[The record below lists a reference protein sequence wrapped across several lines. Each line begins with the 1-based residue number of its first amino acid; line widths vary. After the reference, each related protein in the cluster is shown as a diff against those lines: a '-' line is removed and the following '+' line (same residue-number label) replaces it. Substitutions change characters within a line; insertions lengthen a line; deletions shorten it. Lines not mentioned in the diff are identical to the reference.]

1 MLLSISLTAFGAANF
16 DDDGNRD
23 EETGLD
29 NNIPDDVVVID
40 RPVHELDNPDDEY
53 RPDEDIDEYVRIKN
67 VYNETVAKLTALG
80 IWTSLPAGEY
90 TDKITRGEF
99 SAIVCGLINMNR
111 AIESDTKN
119 YSYDSAVD
127 TLAGMGN
134 MDSGYEEK
142 SSGSVITFKEA
153 AEILVKTLGY
163 KPFVTNGTS
172 AEYISTAYG
181 KKIIEHVSKE
191 ADEELSRL
199 DTAYMMEDAIE
210 ADVYTYNDGRN
221 YKNEGKALEYYHKA
235 YERTGV
241 LTSVYDTFISGG
253 AVCGVNEITIDG
265 MSFLYKGQNALSDLG
280 YHIEAYYSL
289 DNGDRTCIYYSRTD
303 KNNTIRIEGQDI
315 ESYENNTLT
324 YYNGSRKRTAR
335 LNKIK
340 PILNYFEPDDSID
353 EQTILESDYV
363 VLIDNSGDNKYDEM
377 FVFNYD
383 VMAVKRVS
391 ISNNMVF
398 GMYNNEVLEV
408 DFDSPDTYICD
419 RTGAVADAYYITPDS
434 VISYAKNA
442 SGLKTRIVVSHMV
455 YSGKVTSTNG
465 TKHGDAVIA
474 FGGREYTYSKKSALY
489 KTVDYIKQGYTYTVY
504 LDYMRRIAG
513 FKRTVDEEMQYGYM
527 VKAGIYDNSD
537 GEDRLW
543 LTVYPYSGKM
553 QKLAAADS
561 CRIDGNSCKGDIN
574 QLNALQRSVNVM
586 NNKMRELNPSFIKL
600 DTYNGMLYVRYPVMY
615 RLNSDGEVIYLDTPL
630 ETENETDDEDTTK
643 KFGKNTMSLYEDF
656 SDSSNNPGGLYH
668 RNTMSFNG
676 DAGHVVSVREGTK
689 LFIVP
694 KDTADNPDSAD
705 ISEYVSRLN
714 NDENYSTGIN
724 TYFKDWHKYPY
735 QTGSRLDAYN
745 VAENRN
751 AAVMVYSMDVD
762 AIEEID
768 QSVPLTVVDRI
779 ETAVNED
786 DEQVT
791 RIHGFQG
798 SMEVDVDLAEG
809 VSLSKQF
816 NGPGGRPVTS
826 TVKKGDII
834 RYVTNF
840 KGELVDYVKIFS
852 LRDEDDPR
860 YVVKGNEYGTAN
872 VNPDELNKTLLAVS
886 DGRYSENGHNTPHI
900 YNALKDYKYGS
911 VFRCVYGTVLY
922 RNGTNLVLKTTI
934 DSAFGQIEN
943 LEICD
948 LLNYNVIC
956 IDEEQEKV
964 YVPTDDEIISSDFA
978 GEEDATKVILH
989 TRGGTQKE
997 LIIVKRAK

>member
-1 MLLSISLTAFGAANF
+1 M
-16 DDDGNRD
+16 
-23 EETGLD
+23 
-29 NNIPDDVVVID
+29 
-40 RPVHELDNPDDEY
+40 
-53 RPDEDIDEYVRIKN
+53 
-67 VYNETVAKLTALG
+67 
-80 IWTSLPAGEY
+80 
-90 TDKITRGEF
+90 
-99 SAIVCGLINMNR
+99 
-111 AIESDTKN
+111 
-119 YSYDSAVD
+119 
-127 TLAGMGN
+127 
-134 MDSGYEEK
+134 
-142 SSGSVITFKEA
+142 
-153 AEILVKTLGY
+153 
-163 KPFVTNGTS
+163 
-172 AEYISTAYG
+172 
-181 KKIIEHVSKE
+181 
-191 ADEELSRL
+191 
-199 DTAYMMEDAIE
+199 
-210 ADVYTYNDGRN
+210 
-221 YKNEGKALEYYHKA
+221 
-235 YERTGV
+235 
-241 LTSVYDTFISGG
+241 
-253 AVCGVNEITIDG
+253 
-265 MSFLYKGQNALSDLG
+265 G

-574 QLNALQRSVNVM
+574 QLNALQRSVSVM

-676 DAGHVVSVREGTK
+676 DAGGYKAVYCSEG
-689 LFIVP
+689 
-694 KDTADNPDSAD
+694 
-705 ISEYVSRLN
+705 YCR
-714 NDENYSTGIN
+714 
-724 TYFKDWHKYPY
+724 
-735 QTGSRLDAYN
+735 
-745 VAENRN
+745 
-751 AAVMVYSMDVD
+751 
-762 AIEEID
+762 
-768 QSVPLTVVDRI
+768 
-779 ETAVNED
+779 
-786 DEQVT
+786 
-791 RIHGFQG
+791 
-798 SMEVDVDLAEG
+798 
-809 VSLSKQF
+809 
-816 NGPGGRPVTS
+816 
-826 TVKKGDII
+826 
-834 RYVTNF
+834 
-840 KGELVDYVKIFS
+840 
-852 LRDEDDPR
+852 
-860 YVVKGNEYGTAN
+860 
-872 VNPDELNKTLLAVS
+872 
-886 DGRYSENGHNTPHI
+886 
-900 YNALKDYKYGS
+900 
-911 VFRCVYGTVLY
+911 
-922 RNGTNLVLKTTI
+922 
-934 DSAFGQIEN
+934 
-943 LEICD
+943 
-948 LLNYNVIC
+948 
-956 IDEEQEKV
+956 
-964 YVPTDDEIISSDFA
+964 
-978 GEEDATKVILH
+978 
-989 TRGGTQKE
+989 
-997 LIIVKRAK
+997 